1 MINVLDLVARIFIS
15 LLFLINGYFK
25 VQNYDGTL
33 EWMEGYSI
41 PGIFLT
47 PAIILEITAPIL
59 IIIGYKT
66 KIAAA
71 LLCLFC
77 LTTALIFHT
86 DFSNQMQITSFLKN
100 IALAGGFIIIVVN
113 GAKKFSLDN
122 IKKNYETN

>member
-1 MINVLDLVARIFIS
+1 MSNLFDLIARIFIS

-25 VQNYDGTL
+25 TQNYDGTL
-33 EWMEGYSI
+33 DWMENFGI
-41 PGIFLT
+41 PGFFLI
-47 PAIILEITAPIL
+47 PAIILEIAAPIL

-71 LLCLFC
+71 LLSLFC

-100 IALAGGFIIIVVN
+100 IALAGGFLFIVVN
-113 GAKKFSLDN
+113 GSKKFSLD
-122 IKKNYETN
+122 KKRNKNDRN